1 MNQIEPNLAGIVLG
15 NRRFRFVQIKLILL
29 EGEHKGGIELI
40 SLGLWVL
47 IPWTFI

>member
-40 SLGLWVL
+40 SLKKNLCKNQQ
-47 IPWTFI
+47 